1 MSELEA
7 HLQKLSD
14 PSHAKYGAHLS
25 QDEISNFQQPD
36 QDGLV
41 AVRSWLN
48 ANGVQ
53 FSVEGSWLRINTT
66 VDTASQLI
74 DADFGRY
81 QYNDD
86 SPVLRATKYSLP
98 SAVADYVDF
107 VYPVTQFIRKPS
119 KKALPS
125 SELHSEKRQD
135 SSSQTC
141 PGGDTT
147 PDCIMSMYNINYQIP
162 DSDSPVTLGIAG
174 FLEEYPNEPLLHSF
188 LENFSPYRNTT
199 GYNPLY
205 NFTVASIQ
213 DGNDTKLGFGGEAQL
228 DIQYSMP
235 FVQPMNVTYFSTGG
249 RGPYLD
255 ENGTEVPLASSLN
268 EPWIEFLE
276 ALLER
281 DELPTV
287 LSISYT
293 DDEAWIPRAYA
304 KRACNLFMQLGARG
318 TSVLVAS
325 GDGGSAGTGSSE
337 CKNNKFRPTFP
348 VDCPYVTS
356 VGATAAYSPLSA
368 EWFSAGGFSDYFDR
382 PTWQD
387 ADAKKYIAQ
396 LNGSHDG
403 WYAPGGRGI
412 PDLSAIGTRF
422 VMDESGIKQKGTS
435 ASTPVIAA
443 MIALANDKR
452 MRAGK
457 PALGFLNPLLYS
469 DELRH
474 VFVDVTEGQSG
485 SCIVNRTAE
494 PGWETAVGWDAA
506 TGLGTLDFAKFVEA
520 VA

>member
-1 MSELEA
+1 MRLGSTLISSATFLGVFARPATRNNAAHESVTELPDGWRSIGEADGSLPLMLSVALKQPRMSELEA

-14 PSHAKYGAHLS
+14 PSHSKYGAYLS
-25 QDEISNFQQPD
+25 QGEISNFQKPD
-36 QDGLV
+36 QEGLG

-48 ANGVQ
+48 ENGVS
-53 FSVEGSWLRINTT
+53 FTVE
-66 VDTASQLI
+66 ASHLI

-81 QYNDD
+81 QYNGE
-86 SPVLRATKYSLP
+86 SPVLRATHYSLP
-98 SAVADYVDF
+98 SEVADYVDF
-107 VYPVTQFIRKPS
+107 VYPVTQFMRKPS
-119 KKALPS
+119 KKASPS
-125 SELHSEKRQD
+125 SESQPEKRQD

-147 PDCIMSMYNINYQIP
+147 PDCIKSIYNINYQIP
-162 DSDSPVTLGIAG
+162 DADSPVTFGIAG
-174 FLEEYPNEPLLHSF
+174 FLEEYPNQPLLHTF

-205 NFTVASIQ
+205 NFTMASIQ
-213 DGNDTKLGFGGEAQL
+213 NGSTNDEGNGAEAQL

-235 FVQPMNVTYFSTGG
+235 FIQPMNVTYFSTGG

-255 ENGTEVPLASSLN
+255 ENGTEVPLATSPD

-281 DELPTV
+281 NQLPTV

-293 DDEAWIPRAYA
+293 DDEEWIPRAYA

-325 GDGGSAGTGSSE
+325 GDGGSAGTGFSE
-337 CKNNKFRPTFP
+337 CKNHKFRPTFP

-368 EWFSAGGFSDYFDR
+368 EWFSAGGFSEYFDR
-382 PTWQD
+382 PAWQD
-387 ADAKKYIAQ
+387 ADANKYLAQ

-422 VMDESGIKQKGTS
+422 VMGEGGFKQKGTS
-435 ASTPVIAA
+435 A
-443 MIALANDKR
+443 R
-452 MRAGK
+452 
-457 PALGFLNPLLYS
+457 
-469 DELRH
+469 
-474 VFVDVTEGQSG
+474 
-485 SCIVNRTAE
+485 C
-494 PGWETAVGWDAA
+494 
-506 TGLGTLDFAKFVEA
+506 GLGNQRWDS
-520 VA
+520 